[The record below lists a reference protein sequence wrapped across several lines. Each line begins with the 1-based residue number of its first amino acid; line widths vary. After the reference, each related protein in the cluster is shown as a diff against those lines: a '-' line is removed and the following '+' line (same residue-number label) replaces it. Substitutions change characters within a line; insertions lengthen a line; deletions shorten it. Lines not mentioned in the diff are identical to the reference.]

1 MKKLSTNL
9 RKHFLQISKAIV
21 AIILINACTTTQYI
35 TDTESLEKHK
45 MMKSKRSGNIAVTSA
60 LSVGSVILSLITE
73 TEPIF
78 QPTIGSGAFKRVK
91 LRNTSQDTLYVNM
104 LSDYELSDSIFCDYM
119 GIRIPPQ
126 KTCRLLIPHPSS
138 YFVYF
143 TNLTQPG
150 NDEMIELQSSGK
162 RKQVLYPGMTI
173 PFEDGQ
179 KLPDN

>member
-1 MKKLSTNL
+1 MKKQTTN
-9 RKHFLQISKAIV
+9 RINHYAQVAKAIL
-21 AIILINACTTTQYI
+21 AITLLYSCTTTQYI

-45 MMKSKRSGNIAVTSA
+45 MMKSKRSGNIVATSA
-60 LSVGSVILSLITE
+60 LSVGSVILSLIME
-73 TEPIF
+73 MEPVF

-91 LRNTSQDTLYVNM
+91 LKNTSQDTLYVNM

-126 KTCRLLIPHPSS
+126 KTCRLLVPHPSS
-138 YFVYF
+138 YFIYF
-143 TNLTQPG
+143 STAMQQG

-173 PFEDGQ
+173 PYIEEQ
-179 KLPDN
+179 KNPDN